1 MHTGTCRV
9 MDSKPWLWKKKS
21 SEKNIEVSSNKIFC
35 LIVLCL
41 LSFSFLSYALPS
53 YAGNGSKIV
62 RTLIQKEKALE
73 LERSL
78 EDLNEQLSSV
88 RTESSA
94 KDDLL
99 AGQAKVAE
107 EAIAG

>member
-1 MHTGTCRV
+1 
-9 MDSKPWLWKKKS
+9 MDSKTWLWKKKS
-21 SEKNIEVSSNKIFC
+21 SEKNIGVSSNKIFC

-41 LSFSFLSYALPS
+41 LFFFSFLSYALPS

-62 RTLIQKEKALE
+62 RTLIQKEKTLE